1 VSTSLLLPLQSW
13 PEALGW
19 SLLLALGETSL
30 LAFVVRGLFHRAGR
44 PTAARRYRLAWSA
57 LWIGA
62 ALWAAS
68 LGAALHPVAM
78 GETARRSLDVL
89 IRLPALAGSHGSA
102 AGSTP
107 SVRGAADPALYGHIT
122 PVLAWVW
129 LAVAAVLLVR
139 LAGGWLL
146 ARRILA
152 RASHVTN
159 ERALE
164 AFRALADRL
173 RVRRVELRESAE
185 LDAPGTVSGSRPP
198 SSSPPAWS
206 TSCLPTP
213 SRASPPTSWATSWG
227 GTPRRPSPRPSST
240 PFSSSARERGGFR
253 GARARHG
260 STGAVSR
267 KLVQA
272 EAPSGAD
279 GNPLCADDAGF
290 EYSEGADLPIRDEPG
305 RMATCCSGVWVE
317 KCRPAPE
324 TSR

>member
-146 ARRILA
+146 ARQILA

-185 LDAPGTVSGSRPP
+185 LDAPGTVSGSPP
-198 SSSPPAWS
+198 SVVFPAGLVDELPPDAFEGLAAHELGHVVGRDS
-206 TSCLPTP
+206 TAALAQAVLDALLFFCPGARWLSG
-213 SRASPPTSWATSWG
+213 RAREAREHWG
-227 GTPRRPSPRPSST
+227 GLSK
-240 PFSSSARERGGFR
+240 
-253 GARARHG
+253 ARAGG
-260 STGAVSR
+260 SPVR
-267 KLVQA
+267 
-272 EAPSGAD
+272 
-279 GNPLCADDAGF
+279 
-290 EYSEGADLPIRDEPG
+290 RG
-305 RMATCCSGVWVE
+305 R
-317 KCRPAPE
+317 
-324 TSR
+324 